1 MFRSKKILRAK
12 FKSLIF
18 LKIREINIMSKNLKS
33 VITCD
38 LDGKIETFSEGAQQL
53 FGYTEEEIIGKGRVS
68 DFSAG
73 QIVLGHVVNWLA
85 ESVEKGAWE
94 GNTVFLHKDGT
105 EMPCKIKITPTK
117 DKEGNHIGYCGVTS
131 PLSDKSADEVRP
143 KISFGTKLFSWM
155 VIMRLPFLTATIV
168 PILLG
173 AAVASRFV
181 SIDWFY
187 FTLTMLG
194 GFLLHIGTN
203 TSNDYY
209 DHTSGTDEANYN
221 YMVPFSGGSR
231 SIQMG
236 LISAKGMLNVAIITF
251 ALSAIVGIPLIY
263 KAGINI
269 LYLGIVG
276 FLSGLFY
283 TAPPF
288 RFASRKGMGEL
299 LIGLNFGPLM
309 VAGSFLVQ
317 TNGDMT
323 HIIDAVFAGIPIGFL
338 VAAIV
343 FVNQFPDHDG
353 DKATGKNNLVVVFG
367 PEKARIGYVA
377 LIVGAFVSIIALSW
391 TNPLTFPTLSLVSL
405 ITSVYSIF
413 TIKTLYKH
421 YDNRLLQPANAGTIG
436 LHFLTGLFFCAGI
449 WLG

>member
-1 MFRSKKILRAK
+1 
-12 FKSLIF
+12 
-18 LKIREINIMSKNLKS
+18 MSKDLKS

-38 LDGKIETFSEGAQQL
+38 LDGKIETFSEGAQKL
-53 FGYTEEEIIGKGRVS
+53 FGYTENEIIGKGRVS

-73 QIVLGHVVNWLA
+73 EIVLGHVVNWLA
-85 ESVEKGAWE
+85 ESVEKGKWE
-94 GNTVFLHKDGT
+94 GETVFLHKNGH

-117 DKEGNHIGYCGVTS
+117 DKDGNHIGYCGVTS
-131 PLSDKSADEVRP
+131 PLKEKNPDQVRP
-143 KISFGTKLFSWM
+143 KINLFTKIFCWM

-173 AAVASRFV
+173 TAVASQLGYN
-181 SIDWFY
+181 IDWLY
-187 FTLTMLG
+187 FTLTMIG
-194 GFLLHIGTN
+194 GSFLHIGTN
-203 TSNDYY
+203 TSNDYF

-251 ALSAIVGIPLIY
+251 TLSAIIGIPLIM

-269 LYLGIVG
+269 LYLGIIG

-317 TNGDMT
+317 TAGDMT
-323 HIIDAVFAGIPIGFL
+323 HIIDAAYAGIPIGFL

-343 FVNQFPDHDG
+343 YVNQFPDYDG

-367 PEKARIGYVA
+367 PERARIGYVF
-377 LIVGAFVSIIALSW
+377 LIAGAFISIITLAL
-391 TNPLTFPTLSLVSL
+391 TKPQIFPMLSLISL
-405 ITSVYSIF
+405 ITSFYSIY
-413 TIKTLYKH
+413 TIKTLYEH

>member
-1 MFRSKKILRAK
+1 
-12 FKSLIF
+12 
-18 LKIREINIMSKNLKS
+18 MSKNLKS

-38 LDGKIETFSEGAQQL
+38 LDGKIETFSEGAQKL
-53 FGYTEEEIIGKGRVS
+53 FGYTENEIIGKGRVS

-73 QIVLGHVVNWLA
+73 EVVLGHVVNWLA
-85 ESVEKGAWE
+85 ESVEKGKWE
-94 GNTVFLHKDGT
+94 GETVFLHKDGH

-117 DKEGNHIGYCGVTS
+117 DKDGNHIGYCGVTS
-131 PLSDKSADEVRP
+131 ILKGKEPNQVRP
-143 KISFGTKLFSWM
+143 KINLFTKLFCWM

-173 AAVASRFV
+173 TAVASQLGYN
-181 SIDWFY
+181 IDWLY
-187 FTLTMLG
+187 FTLTMIG
-194 GFLLHIGTN
+194 GSLLHIGTN
-203 TSNDYY
+203 TSNDYF

-251 ALSAIVGIPLIY
+251 TLSAIIGIPLIM

-269 LYLGIVG
+269 LYLGIIG

-317 TNGDMT
+317 TAGDMT
-323 HIIDAVFAGIPIGFL
+323 HIIDAAYAGIPIGFL

-343 FVNQFPDHDG
+343 YVNQFPDHDG

-367 PEKARIGYVA
+367 PEKARIGYVF
-377 LIVGAFVSIIALSW
+377 LIAGAFISIVTLAL
-391 TNPLTFPTLSLVSL
+391 TKPQIFPMLTLISL
-405 ITSVYSIF
+405 ITSLYSVF
-413 TIKTLYKH
+413 TIKTLYEH

>member
-1 MFRSKKILRAK
+1 MNDDI
-12 FKSLIF
+12 KSI
-18 LKIREINIMSKNLKS
+18 
-33 VITCD
+33 ITCD
-38 LDGKIETFSEGAQQL
+38 LDGKIETFSKGAQEL
-53 FGYTEEEIIGKGRVS
+53 FGYSADEIIGKGRVS

-73 QIVLGHVVNWLA
+73 EIVLGHVVNWLA
-85 ESVEKGAWE
+85 ESVEKGKWE
-94 GNTVFLHKDGT
+94 GDTVFLHKDGH
-105 EMPCKIKITPTK
+105 EIPCNIKITPTK
-117 DKEGNHIGYCGVTS
+117 DKNGNHIGYCGVTNY
-131 PLSDKSADEVRP
+131 LKEKTADSVRP
-143 KISFGTKLFSWM
+143 QTSFTTKMFCWM

-173 AAVASRFV
+173 AAIASRYV
-181 SIDWFY
+181 SIDWVY
-187 FTLTMLG
+187 FALTMLG
-194 GFLLHIGTN
+194 GFFLHIGTN
-203 TSNDYY
+203 TSNDYF

-236 LISAKGMLNVAIITF
+236 LISAKGMLYISIATF
-251 ALSAIVGIPLIY
+251 ALSGLIGIPLIN

-269 LYLGIVG
+269 LYLGFIG
-276 FLSGLFY
+276 FLSGFFY

-288 RFASRKGMGEL
+288 RFASRKGLGEL

-309 VAGSFLVQ
+309 AAGSFLVQ
-317 TNGDMT
+317 TSGDT
-323 HIIDAVFAGIPIGFL
+323 TYLNDAILAGIPIGLL

-343 FVNQFPDHDG
+343 YVNQFPDHDG

-367 PEKARIGYVA
+367 PEKARIGYVF
-377 LIVGAFVSIIALSW
+377 LVIGAFISIIALALAK
-391 TNPLTFPTLSLVSL
+391 PETFPMLSLISL
-405 ITSVYSIF
+405 ITSFYSIY

-436 LHFLTGLFFCAGI
+436 LHFLTGVFFCAGI

>member
-1 MFRSKKILRAK
+1 
-12 FKSLIF
+12 
-18 LKIREINIMSKNLKS
+18 MSDNLKS

-38 LDGKIETFSEGAQQL
+38 LDGKIETFSEGAEQL
-53 FGYTEEEIIGKGRVS
+53 FGYTQDEIIGKGRVS
-68 DFSAG
+68 DFSSG

-85 ESVEKGAWE
+85 ESVEKGKWE
-94 GNTVFLHKDGT
+94 GETVFLHKDGH

-117 DKEGNHIGYCGVTS
+117 DKNGDHIGYCGVTS
-131 PLSDKSADEVRP
+131 PLKNKEPDQVRP
-143 KISFGTKLFSWM
+143 QINFATKLFSWM

-173 AAVASRFV
+173 AAVASQLGYK
-181 SIDWFY
+181 IDWIY
-187 FTLTMLG
+187 FSLTMLG

-203 TSNDYY
+203 TSNDYF

-251 ALSAIVGIPLIY
+251 ALSALVGIPLIM
-263 KAGINI
+263 KAGMSI
-269 LYLGIVG
+269 LYLGIIG

-288 RFASRKGMGEL
+288 RFASRRGMGEL

-317 TNGDMT
+317 TSGDLT
-323 HIIDAVFAGIPIGFL
+323 HLMDAALSGIPIGFL

-367 PEKARIGYVA
+367 PEKARIGYVF
-377 LIVGAFVSIIALSW
+377 LIAGAFISIIALAL
-391 TNPLTFPTLSLVSL
+391 TKPETFPILSLISL
-405 ITSVYSIF
+405 ITSFYSVY
-413 TIKTLYKH
+413 TIKTLYKY